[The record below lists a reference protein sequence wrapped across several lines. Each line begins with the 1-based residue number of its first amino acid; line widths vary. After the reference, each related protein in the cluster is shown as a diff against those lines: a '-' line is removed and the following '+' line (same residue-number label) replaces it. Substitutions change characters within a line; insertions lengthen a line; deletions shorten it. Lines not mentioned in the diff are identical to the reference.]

1 MFFLLSK
8 ILLFLSTPLVYIVGL
23 LLAGVF
29 LRNEKQ
35 AKICLRS
42 GLVLLLVMTNSFIL
56 DEFMRAWEIPAVA
69 DEQVNKC
76 EVGIVLGGMI
86 SFDHPLN
93 RIQFMRSADRLHQAV
108 ILYKKG
114 KIGKILFVGGSG
126 LVGQPQERE
135 ALFAK
140 QYLLQIGIPEADILI
155 ESNSR
160 NTAENAK
167 QTKLLLDSLHI
178 SGNNLLITSGMH
190 MRRAKACFKKV
201 GLPVDCFSTDRYSG
215 ARKFEL
221 DHCLMPR
228 ASVLAEW
235 DLLFHEW
242 IGFVSYKLAGYL

>member
-23 LLAGVF
+23 ILAGFFVK
-29 LRNEKQ
+29 NEKR
-35 AKICLRS
+35 AKQLLIS
-42 GLVLLLVMTNSFIL
+42 GLVLIFFMSNSFIL
-56 DEFMRAWEIPAVA
+56 DEFMRAWEIPATP
-69 DEQVNKC
+69 DEQVQHC

-93 RIQFMRSADRLHQAV
+93 RLQFMRSADRLHQAV

-114 KIGKILFVGGSG
+114 KIDKILFSGGSG
-126 LVGQPQERE
+126 LVGQPEERE
-135 ALFAK
+135 APHAK

-167 QTKLLLDSLHI
+167 QSKLLLDSLHI
-178 SGNNLLITSGMH
+178 TGKKLLITSGMH
-190 MRRAKACFKKV
+190 MRRAKACFEKAGV
-201 GLPVDCFSTDRYSG
+201 EVQCFSTDRYSG
-215 ARKFEL
+215 DRKFEL

-242 IGFVSYKLAGYL
+242 IGYFTYKLAGYL